1 MPATIE
7 APLPEFAVNTPLEA
21 DALVH
26 HLYQELR
33 AIARREYH
41 HGGGPMTL
49 QATALIGEAYMKMRN
64 RTDWASEAHFLGCAA
79 TAMRHI
85 LVDAARS
92 RLTAKR
98 SGERASLTVALAT
111 VADPDPDEALVRLSD
126 ALGALARHD
135 PLLAKLVE
143 YRFFVGLD
151 EAETARQMGVSDR
164 TVRRWWV
171 RARAWIH
178 AEMAQPD

>member
-49 QATALIGEAYMKMRN
+49 QDYNNLFNIVALRENKLLPADVYDFIFSALASGAVEDDLRLDYTPRIVGQWLGEAE
-64 RTDWASEAHFLGCAA
+64 DAEAAIGL
-79 TAMRHI
+79 
-85 LVDAARS
+85 
-92 RLTAKR
+92 
-98 SGERASLTVALAT
+98 GERAGHGRRAVRGGVVHDQAFPVRESLA
-111 VADPDPDEALVRLSD
+111 
-126 ALGALARHD
+126 H
-135 PLLAKLVE
+135 
-143 YRFFVGLD
+143 
-151 EAETARQMGVSDR
+151 
-164 TVRRWWV
+164 
-171 RARAWIH
+171 
-178 AEMAQPD
+178 